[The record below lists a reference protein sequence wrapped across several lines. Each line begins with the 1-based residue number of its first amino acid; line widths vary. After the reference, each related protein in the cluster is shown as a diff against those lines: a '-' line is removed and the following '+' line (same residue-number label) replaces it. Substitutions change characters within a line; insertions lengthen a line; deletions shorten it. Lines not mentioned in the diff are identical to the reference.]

1 MLAELVLDL
10 HLRTQGMKV
19 KSIFVMDM
27 EEFSNLVESQIV
39 GRLESKRNLQGV
51 KINIFTD
58 NSTAESAF
66 YNTRDRRRQDFVRI
80 SFTIEKIE
88 VIANSKIIIVH
99 MRELG

>member
-51 KINIFTD
+51 EINIFTD
-58 NSTAESAF
+58 NSTAESGSSTSRLCS
-66 YNTRDRRRQDFVRI
+66 N
-80 SFTIEKIE
+80 
-88 VIANSKIIIVH
+88 
-99 MRELG
+99 